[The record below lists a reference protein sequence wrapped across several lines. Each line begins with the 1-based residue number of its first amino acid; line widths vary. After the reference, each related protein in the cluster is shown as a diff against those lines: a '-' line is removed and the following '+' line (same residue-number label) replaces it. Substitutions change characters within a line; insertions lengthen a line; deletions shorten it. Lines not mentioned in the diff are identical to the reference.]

1 MLKSS
6 PWFASIAGLFL
17 TAAVIFLAAGRL
29 DFWQG
34 WIFLGLTLAS
44 LAGTALSLRKN
55 PGLVSERI
63 RPGKGTK
70 WWDKGYFLLSTPFW
84 FAAIV
89 VASLDSGRGHWGRN
103 PVLIVYVGAVA
114 AFAIGQ
120 ALFVW
125 AKAVNPFFSS
135 VARIQTDRG
144 QTVCREG
151 PYRFCRHPGYL
162 GGVLFGMATPVV
174 LGSYWAFI
182 PQAAAVVLLVGRTFL
197 EDRMLKRDLLW
208 YAEYAQAVRYR
219 LIPGVW

>member
-1 MLKSS
+1 MAKSP
-6 PWFASIAGLFL
+6 PWFASIASLFL
-17 TAAVIFLAAGRL
+17 TAGVIFLAAGRL
-29 DFWQG
+29 DFWRG

-44 LAGTALSLRKN
+44 LAGTGLSLRKN
-55 PGLVSERI
+55 PGLVSERVH
-63 RPGKGTK
+63 PGKGTK
-70 WWDKGYFLLSTPFW
+70 WWDKGYYLLSTPFW
-84 FAAIV
+84 FVTIV
-89 VASLDSGRGHWGRN
+89 VASFDSGRGHWGRD

-114 AFAIGQ
+114 AFATGQ
-120 ALFVW
+120 ALYVW

-162 GGVLFGMATPVV
+162 GGVLFGMATPLV
-174 LGSYWAFI
+174 LGSYWALV

-208 YAEYAQAVRYR
+208 YAEYAQAVRFR